1 MLNINLGRSPMM
13 EFVAIRD
20 LCTAPKKITALLKQE
35 KRLVI
40 TSRGRP
46 TAIMLDVDPST
57 LEETLIDLRR
67 LMAKRVLREIQDAS
81 VTAGTSSMS
90 LEEIN
95 AQIAAS
101 RKQRADRE
109 GEQ

>member
-1 MLNINLGRSPMM
+1 M
-13 EFVAIRD
+13 EFVTIRD
-20 LCTAPKKITALLKQE
+20 LCASPKKITALLKQE

-40 TSRGRP
+40 TSNGRP
-46 TAIMLDVDPST
+46 TAIMLDVEPST
-57 LEETLIDLRR
+57 LEDTLIDLRR

-81 VTAGTSSMS
+81 VAAGTSSMT
-90 LEEIN
+90 LEQIN

-101 RKQRADRE
+101 RRERVARE

>member
-1 MLNINLGRSPMM
+1 MM
-13 EFVAIRD
+13 EFVPIRE
-20 LCTAPKKITALLKQE
+20 LCASPKKVTALLKQE

-46 TAIMLDVDPST
+46 TAIMLDVEPST

-81 VTAGTSSMS
+81 VAAGTSSMT
-90 LEEIN
+90 LEQIN
-95 AQIAAS
+95 AQINAS
-101 RKQRADRE
+101 RKQRAERE
-109 GEQ
+109 GEAF